1 MAEPL
6 IVGADEAGQR
16 LDAFLCRRNLVESAH
31 AARRAIAAGSVR
43 VDGRPGK
50 KGARLAE
57 GQSVELTGPLT
68 TKVVPAPAVEV
79 DLPVLYV
86 DEHLVAVN
94 KPAGLPSHP
103 LRAGEGAS
111 AAGALL
117 ARFPE
122 CALASP
128 DGREGGLVH
137 RLDRGTTGVLI
148 AARDKTMWSELRAA
162 LAAPDCE
169 KTYRAEVV
177 GRFPTMAPGEKDFV
191 SPGTEPNTLVVAVP
205 IGRVGRHGARVKLGG
220 GRQPLPALTTVAL
233 LEQRTDTAL
242 IEARLHKGRTH
253 QVRAHLSYL
262 GTPVVGDST
271 YGQPEVDLET
281 PSLLHLHASSIVFR
295 HPKTDQ
301 IVRIEAPLPDWA
313 RRGTECSRLHCGEP
327 SDL

>member
-1 MAEPL
+1 MSDPL

-31 AARRAIAAGSVR
+31 AARRAIAAGHVR

-57 GQSVELTGPLT
+57 GQKVELIGPLPA
-68 TKVVPAPAVEV
+68 KIVPAPAVEV

-111 AAGALL
+111 AVGALL

-122 CALASP
+122 CAQASP
-128 DGREGGLVH
+128 DSREGGLVH

-148 AARDKTMWSELRAA
+148 AARDKTVWPELRAA
-162 LAAPDCE
+162 MSAPDCE

-177 GRFPTMAPGEKDFV
+177 GRFPTIAPGEKDFV
-191 SPGTEPNTLVVAVP
+191 SVGPKPNTLVVAVP
-205 IGRVGRHGARVKLGG
+205 IGRLGRHGARVKLGS
-220 GRQPLPALTTVAL
+220 GRQPLPALTHVAL
-233 LEQRTDTAL
+233 LEQRSDTAL
-242 IEARLHKGRTH
+242 VEARLHKGRTH

-271 YGQPEVDLET
+271 YGQPEADPET
-281 PSLLHLHASSIVFR
+281 PSVLHLHAASIVFR
-295 HPKTDQ
+295 HPKTGQ
-301 IVRIEAPLPDWA
+301 AMRIQAPLPDWA
-313 RRGTECSRLHCGEP
+313 RGRAE
-327 SDL
+327 